1 MGLTAFELVTFV
13 VYLAVVALI
22 GFVSGRK
29 GRQSTSDYFLAGRGL
44 PWYVIGFSLIAAS
57 ISSEQFIGEVGWG
70 YKYGLAVANWEWLVW
85 PAQGLLL
92 FFFLPVYLRNKIFTI
107 PEYLTKRF
115 GRVAGTVF
123 SCVCIIQ
130 YLVINMPLVLYS
142 GGFLINR
149 IFGLDLRLGVWLLV
163 AVAGS
168 YTIFGGLSSAAWVD
182 LFNGGL
188 LVAGGLLVFG
198 LGLSAVPGGLQTVI
212 GTGPRAHLI
221 LPASHPDLPW
231 TGILAVAVVLSGYYY
246 STNQY
251 ITQRCLAGKSQW
263 HGKMGIVLAAALA
276 LPLGLGVTWP
286 GMIARALDP
295 GLAHPDG
302 AYPFLISRVVP
313 VGLRGVILAVLFGAI
328 ISTVDSLVNST
339 STLLTLDIYKGILR
353 KSASE
358 RRLVR
363 FAQWT
368 GSLLLVFGA
377 LWAPMVGK
385 FGSIFAYAQ
394 DSWALMLAP
403 VMAAF
408 LLAIFWKR
416 MTAGAALAALLLAL
430 PMLVL
435 VYLRQ
440 FYGILS
446 GVNIFNLSGIV
457 FIASIVL
464 IGMIS
469 LFTQPPALENIRPM
483 LWRRGLIALPEA
495 ETKNGYPWWK
505 RVSFWF
511 GVVAAV
517 FIIIYIVLW

>member
-1 MGLTAFELVTFV
+1 MGLTVFELATFG
-13 VYLAVVALI
+13 VYLGAVALI
-22 GFVSGRK
+22 GFLSGKK

-123 SCVCIIQ
+123 SCVCMIQ
-130 YLVINMPLVLYS
+130 YLVINLPLVLYS

-149 IFGLDLRLGVWLLV
+149 MFGVDLRLAVWLLV

-182 LFNGGL
+182 LFNGAL
-188 LVAGGLLVFG
+188 LIAGGLLVFG
-198 LGLSAVPGGLQTVI
+198 LGLAAVPGGLKEVL
-212 GTGPRAHLI
+212 GTGSRAHLI

-251 ITQRCLAGKSQW
+251 ITQRCLAARSPW
-263 HGKMGIVLAAALA
+263 HGKMGVVLAAALA

-295 GLAHPDG
+295 GLDHPDG
-302 AYPFLISRVVP
+302 AYPFLIARVVP
-313 VGLRGVILAVLFGAI
+313 AGLRGVVLAVLFGAI
-328 ISTVDSLVNST
+328 ISTVDSLINST

-358 RRLVR
+358 RSLVR

-377 LWAPMVGK
+377 LWAPMVGR

-408 LLAIFWKR
+408 LLAIFWRR
-416 MTAGAALAALLLAL
+416 MTAGAALAGLLLAL

-440 FYGILS
+440 FYGVLS
-446 GVNIFNLSGIV
+446 SVNIFNLSGLV
-457 FIASIVL
+457 FLASLVL
-464 IGMIS
+464 IGLIS
-469 LFTQPPALENIRPM
+469 LSTKPLDLERVSPVLWQGRADALSRTESGIAW
-483 LWRRGLIALPEA
+483 WRRP
-495 ETKNGYPWWK
+495 
-505 RVSFWF
+505 SFWF
-511 GVVAAV
+511 AVVAAA
-517 FIIIYIVLW
+517 FIVIYIIFW